1 MGVNVSKSMACGAS
15 KLAPGKRSVAEPT
28 PKCQRSGSP
37 QRYPAAAKILSP
49 APSKNCFLLTRESS
63 KSPIKPA
70 SCAASIVAAAAL
82 MGLAAQAAS
91 PDDARGRWMTSE
103 KDGEYEF
110 VPRPSLGAPG

>member
-1 MGVNVSKSMACGAS
+1 
-15 KLAPGKRSVAEPT
+15 
-28 PKCQRSGSP
+28 
-37 QRYPAAAKILSP
+37 
-49 APSKNCFLLTRESS
+49 
-63 KSPIKPA
+63 
-70 SCAASIVAAAAL
+70 